1 VNFFKGLR
9 SSVSTAVE
17 SIENLENV
25 CTDPQPFRASVVIV
39 SYNAKHKLMA
49 CLASLRRALPA
60 DCDLVVVDN
69 ASAEGNAD
77 AIAESFPDVRLIR
90 SPVNLGF
97 AGGCNLG
104 ARHTRSRSL
113 VFLNPDTVV
122 ELGWIEALIA
132 PLEADDDTG
141 LTTARIL
148 LMSDPQRL
156 NTCGCNIHLTGL
168 TLCRGMAR
176 ARDTYLQRE
185 PVGAI
190 SGAAF
195 AIRAELFER
204 LGGFDEEMFLYLE
217 DTDLSWR
224 ARLNGWQTVYTP
236 DSLVLHDYELR
247 ITPLKVFWEE
257 RNRYL
262 MLVKS
267 LRWPT
272 LLLLAPAYVTA
283 EIITWTFV
291 FLKDRHNISNKLRA
305 YNWMLRNRGLILS
318 KRRATQAL
326 RRVSDRAMLKSTG
339 FALDFGQASGGLDAA
354 IARLI
359 FNPLFFVMRAIL
371 LAVVW
376 W

>member
-1 VNFFKGLR
+1 M
-9 SSVSTAVE
+9 STAVE

-25 CTDPQPFRASVVIV
+25 CAKSQTFRAGVVIV
-39 SYNAKHKLMA
+39 SYNAKQKLMT
-49 CLASLRRALPA
+49 CLASLRQALPA

-77 AIAESFPDVRLIR
+77 AIAAAFPDVKLIR
-90 SPVNLGF
+90 SAVNLGF
-97 AGGCNLG
+97 AAGCNLG

-122 ELGWIEALIA
+122 EPGWIEALIK
-132 PLEADDDTG
+132 PLEADDRTG

-148 LMSDPQRL
+148 LMSDPERL
-156 NTCGCNIHLTGL
+156 NTCGCNIHLSGL

-176 ARDTYLQRE
+176 GRDTYLQRE

-262 MLVKS
+262 MLIKS

-272 LLLLAPAYVTA
+272 LLLLTPAYAVA
-283 EIITWTFV
+283 EFITWTFV
-291 FLKDRHNISNKLRA
+291 LLKDRHNTGNKLRA
-305 YNWMLRNRGLILS
+305 YGWMLRNWRLIMS
-318 KRRATQAL
+318 KRRATQLL
-326 RRVSDRAMLKSTG
+326 RRVSDREMLKGTG
-339 FALDFGQASGGLDAA
+339 FAIDFGQASGGFDAA
-354 IARLI
+354 VARLV
-359 FNPLFFVMRAIL
+359 FNPLFFVMRAVL

>member
-1 VNFFKGLR
+1 MKGLL
-9 SSVSTAVE
+9 SFVSTAVE
-17 SIENLENV
+17 PIENLKNV
-25 CTDPQPFRASVVIV
+25 CQEPQPFRAGVVIV
-39 SYNAKHKLMA
+39 SYNARQKLMA
-49 CLASLRRALPA
+49 CLASLRHALPS

-69 ASAEGNAD
+69 ASVEGNAD
-77 AIAESFPDVRLIR
+77 AIAERFPDVKLIR
-90 SPVNLGF
+90 SSVNLGF

-104 ARHTRSRSL
+104 ARHTHSRAL

-122 ELGWIEALIA
+122 EPGWIEALIQ
-132 PLEADDDTG
+132 PLEADDCTG

-148 LMSDPQRL
+148 LMDDPQRL

-168 TLCRGMAR
+168 TLCRGMGQ
-176 ARDTYLQRE
+176 ARDTYLRRE

-224 ARLNGWQTVYTP
+224 ARLNGWQTVYAP

-262 MLVKS
+262 MLIKS

-272 LLLLAPAYVTA
+272 LLLLAPAYFVA
-283 EIITWTFV
+283 EVITWSFV
-291 FLKDRHNISNKLRA
+291 LLKDRHNIGNKLRA
-305 YNWMLRNRGLILS
+305 YGWMLRNWRLILS
-318 KRRATQAL
+318 KRRATQSL
-326 RRVSDRAMLKSTG
+326 RRVSDREMLRSTG
-339 FALDFGQASGGLDAA
+339 FAIDFGQASGGLDAA
-354 IARLI
+354 VARLV
-359 FNPLFFVMRAIL
+359 FNPLFYVLRMIL

>member
-1 VNFFKGLR
+1 MVC
-9 SSVSTAVE
+9 
-17 SIENLENV
+17 LE
-25 CTDPQPFRASVVIV
+25 
-39 SYNAKHKLMA
+39 
-49 CLASLRRALPA
+49 SLRRSLPA

-77 AIAESFPDVRLIR
+77 AIAERFPDVKLIR

-113 VFLNPDTVV
+113 VFVNPDTVV
-122 ELGWIEALIA
+122 EPGWIEALVA
-132 PLEADDDTG
+132 PLEADDRTG

-168 TLCRGMAR
+168 TLCRGMGR
-176 ARDTYLQRE
+176 LRDSYPQRQ

-195 AIRAELFER
+195 AIRTALFER

-224 ARLNGWQTVYTP
+224 ARLGGWQTVYTP

-262 MLVKS
+262 MLIKS

-272 LLLLAPAYVTA
+272 LLLLAPVYLLA
-283 EIITWTFV
+283 EIITWMFV
-291 FLKDRHNISNKLRA
+291 LLKDRPHAGNKLRA
-305 YNWMLRNRGLILS
+305 YGWMLANWRLILR
-318 KRRATQAL
+318 KRRETQAL
-326 RRVSDRAMLKSTG
+326 REVSDREMLRSTG
-339 FALDFGQASGGLDAA
+339 FRIDFGQASGGFVAA
-354 IARLI
+354 AARVI
-359 FNPLFFVMRAIL
+359 FDPLFYVMRAIL
-371 LAVVW
+371 LAMVW

>member
-1 VNFFKGLR
+1 LLVI
-9 SSVSTAVE
+9 TAVE
-17 SIENLENV
+17 SIENLRNACEKAE
-25 CTDPQPFRASVVIV
+25 PFRAGVVIV
-39 SYNAKHKLMA
+39 SYNAKQKLMT
-49 CLASLRRALPA
+49 CLASLRRSLPE

-69 ASAEGNAD
+69 ASVEGNAD
-77 AIAESFPDVRLIR
+77 AIAAAFPDVKLIR
-90 SPVNLGF
+90 SAVNLGF

-113 VFLNPDTVV
+113 IFLNPDTTV
-122 ELGWIEALIA
+122 EAGWLDALVT
-132 PLEADDDTG
+132 PLEADDGTG

-148 LMSDPQRL
+148 LMADPERL

-168 TLCRGMAR
+168 TLCRGMGR
-176 ARDTYLQRE
+176 PRDAYTVADA
-185 PVGAI
+185 VGAI

-224 ARLNGWQTVYTP
+224 ARLNGWQTLYAP

-262 MLVKS
+262 MLIKS

-272 LLLLAPAYVTA
+272 LVLLAPTYLLA

-291 FLKDRHNISNKLRA
+291 LLKDRHNVGNKLRA
-305 YNWMLRNRGLILS
+305 YGWMLSNWRLIAR
-318 KRRATQAL
+318 KRRETQRL
-326 RRVSDRAMLKSTG
+326 RRVSDREMLKSTG
-339 FALDFGQASGGLDAA
+339 FRIDFGQASGGVVAA
-354 IARLI
+354 AARLI
-359 FNPLFFVMRAIL
+359 FDPLFFVMRAIL

>member
-1 VNFFKGLR
+1 M
-9 SSVSTAVE
+9 STAVE
-17 SIENLENV
+17 SIESLQDAGE
-25 CTDPQPFRASVVIV
+25 TFKPFRAGVVIV
-39 SYNAKHKLMA
+39 SYNAKQKLMV
-49 CLASLRRALPA
+49 CLDSLRRSLPA

-77 AIAESFPDVRLIR
+77 AIAERFPEVKLIR
-90 SPVNLGF
+90 SQVNLGF

-104 ARHTRSRSL
+104 AQHTRSRSL

-122 ELGWIEALIA
+122 EPGWLDALVA
-132 PLEADDDTG
+132 PLEADDRTG
-141 LTTARIL
+141 LTTAQIL
-148 LMSDPQRL
+148 LLSDPQRL

-168 TLCRGMAR
+168 TLCRGMGR
-176 ARDTYLQRE
+176 RRDSYAQRDA
-185 PVGAI
+185 VGAI

-195 AIRAELFER
+195 AIRSRLFER

-224 ARLNGWQTVYTP
+224 ARLAGWQTVYTP

-262 MLVKS
+262 MLIKS

-272 LLLLAPAYVTA
+272 LLLLAPVYLLA

-291 FLKDRHNISNKLRA
+291 LLKDRPHAGNKLRA
-305 YNWMLRNRGLILS
+305 YGWMLANWRLIMR

-326 RRVSDRAMLKSTG
+326 REARDREMLRSTG
-339 FALDFGQASGGLDAA
+339 FRIDFGQASGGFIAA
-354 IARLI
+354 AARTI
-359 FNPLFFVMRAIL
+359 FDPLFYVLRAIL

>member
-1 VNFFKGLR
+1 
-9 SSVSTAVE
+9 VSTAVE
-17 SIENLENV
+17 SIENLQDACETV
-25 CTDPQPFRASVVIV
+25 EPFRAGIVIV
-39 SYNAKHKLMA
+39 SYNAKQKLMV
-49 CLASLRRALPA
+49 CLESLCRSLPA
-60 DCDLVVVDN
+60 DCDLVIVDN

-77 AIAESFPDVRLIR
+77 AIAERFPDVKLIR
-90 SPVNLGF
+90 SAINLGF

-113 VFLNPDTVV
+113 VFVNPDTEV
-122 ELGWIEALIA
+122 EPGWVEALVA
-132 PLEADDDTG
+132 PLEADDRTG
-141 LTTARIL
+141 LTTAQIL

-156 NTCGCNIHLTGL
+156 NVCGCNVHLTGL
-168 TLCRGMAR
+168 TLCRGMGR
-176 ARDTYLQRE
+176 LRDSYRQRQ
-185 PVGAI
+185 PVAAI

-224 ARLNGWQTVYTP
+224 ARLNGWQTIYTP
-236 DSLVLHDYELR
+236 DSVVLHDYELR
-247 ITPLKVFWEE
+247 ITPLKIFWEE

-262 MLVKS
+262 MLIKS

-272 LLLLAPAYVTA
+272 LLLLAPAYLLA

-291 FLKDRHNISNKLRA
+291 LLKDRHHAGNKLRA
-305 YNWMLRNRGLILS
+305 YGWMLANWRLILR
-318 KRRATQAL
+318 KRRETQAL
-326 RRVSDRAMLKSTG
+326 RAVADRDMLKSTG
-339 FALDFGQASGGLDAA
+339 FRIDFGQAASGFLGGAA
-354 IARLI
+354 RAI
-359 FNPLFFVMRAIL
+359 FDPLFFVIRAIL